1 MGGGGVE
8 WAEGFGGIIRYMDH
22 MMHGTAGGGGQSP
35 STEYEGGTI
44 KKLTVNKGG
53 IKNIKESF

>member
-22 MMHGTAGGGGQSP
+22 MMHGTAGGGGSVA
-35 STEYEGGTI
+35 I
-44 KKLTVNKGG
+44 NRV
-53 IKNIKESF
+53 